1 MEEGFFITEEMIQ
14 EQHSKADMLA
24 REIEKLILGEDKELS
39 DVGRYAYIQNSINYF
54 ILAKRIFETRQTLR
68 SRLKVPCKYEIYAV
82 LEALLVS
89 IGGMS
94 EQEIQP
100 ADPEDRFYDSDWIME
115 MASVF
120 HEHYKK
126 TAAKGNCVIT

>member
-1 MEEGFFITEEMIQ
+1 MEEGFYITDEMIQ
-14 EQHSKADMLA
+14 EQHSKAAALTG
-24 REIEKLILGEDKELS
+24 EIEKLILGEDKELS
-39 DVGRYAYIQNSINYF
+39 DVSRYVYIQNSINYF
-54 ILAKRIFETRQTLR
+54 NLVKRIFETRQTLR
-68 SRLKVPCKYEIYAV
+68 SRLRVPCRYEIYAV
-82 LEALLVS
+82 MNALLIS

-94 EQEIQP
+94 EQEIPP